1 MTAQRLVPNERRG
14 TPVALTMV
22 GRDADVLQERGGKEK
37 TMRIVRTFI
46 LAAAAAALA
55 AWPAVAQQTPGKNG
69 KLAGEVIE
77 VRQSNATRNQGALT
91 EIRVRS
97 EQRQDTWLRLGRADE
112 MGQRVQVGDRIR
124 ARVMAGGTGEPLNVH
139 SLRNETTGEK
149 LRLRTDDG
157 TLFRQRDRDRDQTRD
172 QARDR
177 DRDRD
182 RIHQP
187 GSAGGQGGGHPRGGR
202 P

>member
-1 MTAQRLVPNERRG
+1 
-14 TPVALTMV
+14 
-22 GRDADVLQERGGKEK
+22 
-37 TMRIVRTFI
+37 MRIVRTFI